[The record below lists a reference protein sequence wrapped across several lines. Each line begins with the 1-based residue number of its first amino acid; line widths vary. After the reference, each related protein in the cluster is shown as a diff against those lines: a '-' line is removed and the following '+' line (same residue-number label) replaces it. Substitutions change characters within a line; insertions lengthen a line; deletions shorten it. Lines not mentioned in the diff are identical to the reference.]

1 MAGNPLFAPLSRW
14 LARRAR
20 ARLRQAAAREGKE
33 EGAKSVDWMRWTVR
47 LAWPVG
53 VAAVCIAILVSMNR
67 PVQHVRIE
75 GTFQRVRANDVER
88 VVRQSLHGGF
98 VTANLATLREG
109 IEDLPWVDRARLR
122 RQWPTGLVVEVTEQ
136 VAAARWGEDGLLN
149 ARGELFVVGVRH
161 PPAELPVLSGPA
173 GMEWQVAQ
181 RFFAVQAR
189 LGERGLR
196 IAAMRLDARGAWSL
210 ELTEGVEVRFGRRQ
224 VDERIQRFLDVAA
237 GVVQPRAGDIRYV
250 DMRYSNG
257 FSVGWRDQSSA
268 AVGDGPSD
276 V

>member
-1 MAGNPLFAPLSRW
+1 MSGNPLFAPLQRW

-20 ARLRQAAAREGKE
+20 ARARQASQVGE
-33 EGAKSVDWMRWTVR
+33 EVASTTVDWQQWVVR
-47 LAWPVG
+47 LAWPAALS
-53 VAAVCIAILVSMNR
+53 VALIVVLGSMNH
-67 PVQHVRIE
+67 PVQRVRVE

-88 VVRQSLHGGF
+88 VIRQGLRGGF
-98 VTANLATLREG
+98 VTANLGDLRTGVEA
-109 IEDLPWVDRARLR
+109 LPWVDRARLR
-122 RQWPTGLVVEVTEQ
+122 RQWPSGLVVEVTEQ

-149 ARGELFVVGVRH
+149 ARGELFVVGVKH
-161 PPAELPVLSGPA
+161 PPQELPVLSGPA
-173 GMEWQVAQ
+173 GTEWQVAQ

-189 LGERGLR
+189 LGERNLR

-237 GVVQPRAGDIRYV
+237 GVVQPRAGEIRYV

-268 AVGDGPSD
+268 GAGEGQSD

>member
-1 MAGNPLFAPLSRW
+1 MSGNPLFAPLQRW

-20 ARLRQAAAREGKE
+20 ARARQAAQVGEGGE
-33 EGAKSVDWMRWTVR
+33 ASTIDWQRWAVR
-47 LAWPVG
+47 LVWPVALSVSL
-53 VAAVCIAILVSMNR
+53 VAVLWSMNH
-67 PVQHVRIE
+67 PVQRVRVE

-88 VVRQSLHGGF
+88 VIREGLHGGF
-98 VTANLATLREG
+98 VTANLAELRTGVEA
-109 IEDLPWVDRARLR
+109 LPWVDRARLR
-122 RQWPTGLVVEVTEQ
+122 RQWPAGLVVEVTEQ

-149 ARGELFVVGVRH
+149 ARGELFVVGVKH
-161 PPAELPVLSGPA
+161 PPPELPVLSGPA
-173 GMEWQVAQ
+173 GSEWQVAQ

-189 LGERGLR
+189 LGERNLR

-224 VDERIQRFLDVAA
+224 VDERIQRFLDIAA
-237 GVVQPRAGDIRYV
+237 GVVQPRASEIRYV

-257 FSVGWRDQSSA
+257 FSVGWRNQSA
-268 AVGDGPSD
+268 GAGEGQSD

>member
-1 MAGNPLFAPLSRW
+1 MSGNPLFAPLQRW

-20 ARLRQAAAREGKE
+20 ARARQASQVGE
-33 EGAKSVDWMRWTVR
+33 EVASTTVDWQQWVVR
-47 LAWPVG
+47 LAWPAALS
-53 VAAVCIAILVSMNR
+53 VALIVVLGSMNH
-67 PVQHVRIE
+67 PVQRVRVE

-88 VVRQSLHGGF
+88 VIRQGLRGGF
-98 VTANLATLREG
+98 VTANLGDLRTGVEA
-109 IEDLPWVDRARLR
+109 LPWVDRARLR
-122 RQWPTGLVVEVTEQ
+122 RQWPSGLVVEVTEQ

-149 ARGELFVVGVRH
+149 ARGELFVVGVKH
-161 PPAELPVLSGPA
+161 PPQELPVLSGPA
-173 GMEWQVAQ
+173 GTEWQVAQ

-189 LGERGLR
+189 LGERNLR

-237 GVVQPRAGDIRYV
+237 GVVQPRAGEIRYV

-268 AVGDGPSD
+268 AAGEGQSD